1 MQRCATIDVVVDE
14 PSPRRTVDD
23 RTDAALVVAVRAGD
37 RDAFAVLFSRWF
49 DRVYDVA
56 RNIVRSPDTAADVA
70 QDTFIAAWE
79 RLDRLEQV
87 DSFGGW
93 LLRIARNRA
102 LDRLEREGRSRPQEG
117 ETVSDLVDAGASS
130 PVAAGRT
137 GDPSE
142 LVTAADRDGLI
153 AAAAVAL
160 GERDASLLDLHLR
173 HGLTPAEIADELG
186 VTANNAHQLLF
197 RLRNRLGTAI
207 GAYVLWHRGR
217 PQCPTLAG
225 LVGTD
230 FDAASMTVIERH
242 RGNCDDCTRRRAVLV
257 APEQL
262 FSAAPVLIAPVVL
275 RDRVL
280 SGLAHAGVPAPAPS
294 APGPATASPP
304 AAPPPPAGPT
314 PTEGTTPTDTAPP
327 IAAVTAADPTA
338 PQPRAI
344 GDGASIPPG
353 DAVDSAASRRRI
365 AVLAAVLLLLV
376 IGGATVALATH
387 RTADTTGQLALDGTP
402 PTTDPTAVSGA
413 SPTTPRSGSAGTTA
427 LGALEA
433 RADHRLLRGHRAV
446 DDGARR
452 RTHRGHPAAGR
463 RTAGSHVATD
473 CRPQHQS
480 ADRASRRHGATHH
493 RPAGTG
499 DHGPARRAGH
509 HAAATGHHRAA
520 AATAGPT
527 GTEHRAVLAR
537 FEPAGRDLPQPE
549 RFATTLPMDDDRRHG
564 GHAHLRRLTAHRGGN
579 GSVRRVRRHRFDRP
593 THRHGP
599 RGHRHRVA
607 HGRLTAVDA
616 PSLPASPC
624 VVGPGIRDR
633 GRNDRGRA
641 GVGDSPG

>member
-1 MQRCATIDVVVDE
+1 M
-14 PSPRRTVDD
+14 
-23 RTDAALVVAVRAGD
+23 
-37 RDAFAVLFSRWF
+37 LFSRWF

-275 RDRVL
+275 RDRVQ
-280 SGLAHAGVPAPAPS
+280 SGLARAGVPAPAPS

-304 AAPPPPAGPT
+304 AAPTPPAGPT

-344 GDGASIPPG
+344 GDGVAVPPG
-353 DAVDSAASRRRI
+353 DAVDPAASRRRI

-402 PTTDPTAVSGA
+402 PTTDPTAVSGG

-433 RADHRLLRGHRAV
+433 PAPTTASSVGIAPSTTVL
-446 DDGARR
+446 DGALIVG
-452 RTHRGHPAAGR
+452 TQPPAAAPPARTSPPIVAPSTNPPTAPPAVTTPPTNVPPAPETTAPPAAPATTPPPPATTAPPPPPPAPLAPSIVRFWLGSSPPAVICPNPSDSPR
-463 RTAGSHVATD
+463 RFQWTTTDATAGTLTFGGLPRTV
-473 CRPQHQS
+473 
-480 ADRASRRHGATHH
+480 
-493 RPAGTG
+493 
-499 DHGPARRAGH
+499 
-509 HAAATGHHRAA
+509 AATGQYDGC
-520 AATAGPT
+520 AATGSTA
-527 GTEHRAVLAR
+527 
-537 FEPAGRDLPQPE
+537 Q
-549 RFATTLPMDDDRRHG
+549 
-564 GHAHLRRLTAHRGGN
+564 LT
-579 GSVRRVRRHRFDRP
+579 V
-593 THRHGP
+593 T
-599 RGHRHRVA
+599 
-607 HGRLTAVDA
+607 
-616 PSLPASPC
+616 
-624 VVGPGIRDR
+624 GPG
-633 GRNDRGRA
+633 GTA
-641 GVGDSPG
+641 TASLTVG